1 MNSYDQ
7 VIKQKE
13 MAVGVLNKVITT
25 CGQERLKK
33 YSERTSQ
40 KKKKKGRVEKKNK
53 HGYNGDIHLT
63 VHGNFPHVLPHGPK
77 EMCNR
82 WSLFCVRAELPL
94 SMPVSSSAPNTG
106 TPLSLSV

>member
-40 KKKKKGRVEKKNK
+40 KKKKKGRVEKKPNM
-53 HGYNGDIHLT
+53 DIMETFTLQYMEIFHTYYLMAQR
-63 VHGNFPHVLPHGPK
+63 K
-77 EMCNR
+77 C
-82 WSLFCVRAELPL
+82 
-94 SMPVSSSAPNTG
+94 APAG
-106 TPLSLSV
+106 LCSV

>member
-40 KKKKKGRVEKKNK
+40 KKKKKKKAEWKKNQTW
-53 HGYNGDIHLT
+53 I
-63 VHGNFPHVLPHGPK
+63 
-77 EMCNR
+77 
-82 WSLFCVRAELPL
+82 
-94 SMPVSSSAPNTG
+94 
-106 TPLSLSV
+106 

>member
-40 KKKKKGRVEKKNK
+40 KKKKKAEWKKKPNM
-53 HGYNGDIHLT
+53 DIMETFTLQYMEIFHMYYLMAQRKCAT
-63 VHGNFPHVLPHGPK
+63 AGL
-77 EMCNR
+77 C
-82 WSLFCVRAELPL
+82 
-94 SMPVSSSAPNTG
+94 
-106 TPLSLSV
+106 SV

>member
-40 KKKKKGRVEKKNK
+40 KKKKRQSGKKK
-53 HGYNGDIHLT
+53 QTWI
-63 VHGNFPHVLPHGPK
+63 
-77 EMCNR
+77 
-82 WSLFCVRAELPL
+82 
-94 SMPVSSSAPNTG
+94 
-106 TPLSLSV
+106 

>member
-40 KKKKKGRVEKKNK
+40 KKKKKAEWKKNQTW
-53 HGYNGDIHLT
+53 I
-63 VHGNFPHVLPHGPK
+63 
-77 EMCNR
+77 
-82 WSLFCVRAELPL
+82 
-94 SMPVSSSAPNTG
+94 
-106 TPLSLSV
+106 